1 MFSDLLNMHERTNT
15 TNDKKNN
22 VNLACFI
29 GITTLSFLN
38 NWKWEML
45 CEEQRIFDESI
56 TSMCKNC
63 LKFTTQHK
71 TIIRFGLIVFLFKSL
86 NVFKLSAATKNFITN
101 STFVN
106 SFVAGVSI
114 I

>member
-1 MFSDLLNMHERTNT
+1 
-15 TNDKKNN
+15 
-22 VNLACFI
+22 
-29 GITTLSFLN
+29 
-38 NWKWEML
+38 ML

-86 NVFKLSAATKNFITN
+86 NVFKLPAATKNFITT